1 MVHPQPLRV
10 DQPRG
15 IDLDPTGDHDVDDGQ
30 RRTIPAIA
38 PHRCRGNNTRLE
50 PCIFRVKVG
59 GVIDYVRATY
69 ISTRTSR

>member
-30 RRTIPAIA
+30 RRTVPAMA
-38 PHRCRGNNTRLE
+38 TSLPRDNTRLE

-69 ISTRTSR
+69 ISTRTSS